1 MAITMIR
8 IVVRS
13 AWLGVETREGMLGF
27 SVFFS
32 MVQNRLNKVGSFS
45 IIRYHNQKF
54 ALRQIMEMIKTQKGI
69 RNMIHIIRNLKI
81 RLKLYILIGVALIG
95 MFIIGGMSFNLMGQM
110 NEMTLDI
117 STSWLPSID
126 TARDMSATIS
136 NIRLNELGYLTAIS
150 ADVEASSLQYL
161 QKEKEDMTALLATY
175 GELIDEEE
183 RAFYDNAMNLWSQ
196 YNEADEEMMALAGRG
211 LTEEARAIL
220 EGECVDLYNSLNS
233 AFNDIIA
240 YNTEGSNDAAEESS
254 FLYSTAIRI
263 MITVI
268 IVIILVGVFFSFVVI
283 RSIKTPISEIEN
295 AALKMAEGDLDV
307 AISYTSRDEL
317 GVLAVQVG
325 RLIRKLQMIIDDENK
340 FLAKMAKGDLT
351 VDSVCEAEYT
361 GSFYPLLVS
370 FRGIAEELNDTM
382 RQISQSSSQ
391 VAGGAEQVSSGAQAL
406 AQGTSEQASAV
417 QELVATINE
426 ISGKVNQNADNAR
439 QAAETSENVST
450 KMNVSNEKMQQM
462 MQAMEDISNSSNEI
476 SKIIKTIQDIALQTN
491 ILALNAAVEAA
502 RAGAAGKGFAVVADE
517 VRSLANKSA
526 EASKNI
532 SDLIENSLKVV
543 DNGKEIADDT
553 AKSLLDVVNDVN
565 EMTGIIGQISEASS
579 DQAYSISQI
588 TIGMDQISDVV
599 QTNSAT
605 AEESAAAS
613 EEMSSQSQL
622 MKALVGKFKL
632 KADRSA

>member
-1 MAITMIR
+1 MM
-8 IVVRS
+8 
-13 AWLGVETREGMLGF
+13 
-27 SVFFS
+27 
-32 MVQNRLNKVGSFS
+32 N
-45 IIRYHNQKF
+45 
-54 ALRQIMEMIKTQKGI
+54 
-69 RNMIHIIRNLKI
+69 IIRNLKI
-81 RLKLYILIGVALIG
+81 RLKLYILIGVALSG
-95 MFIIGGMSFNLMGQM
+95 MLMIGGMSFNLMGQM

-126 TARDMSATIS
+126 TARNMSTAIS
-136 NIRLNELGYLTAIS
+136 NIRLNELGYLTAVS
-150 ADVEASSLQYL
+150 ADVKAYSLQYL
-161 QKEKEDMTALLATY
+161 QKEKEDMDALLAVY

-196 YNEADEEMMALAGRG
+196 YNEADEEMMALAGQG
-211 LTEEARAIL
+211 LIEEARAIL

-233 AFNDIIA
+233 SFDDIIT
-240 YNTEGSNDAAEESS
+240 YNSEGSDDAAEESS
-254 FLYSTAIRI
+254 FLYSTAVRI
-263 MITVI
+263 MMTVI
-268 IVIILVGVFFSFVVI
+268 IVIILVGVFFSFVII
-283 RSIKTPISEIEN
+283 RSIKIPISEIAN
-295 AALKMAEGDLDV
+295 AAIKMAEGNLDV
-307 AISYTSRDEL
+307 AVSYTSRDEL
-317 GVLAVQVG
+317 GILAAQVG

-361 GSFYPLLVS
+361 GSFHPLLVS

-426 ISGKVNQNADNAR
+426 ISSKVNQNAENA
-439 QAAETSENVST
+439 QLAEATSGSVST

-462 MQAMEDISNSSNEI
+462 IQAMEDISNSSNEI
-476 SKIIKTIQDIALQTN
+476 GKIIKTIEDIALQTN

-543 DNGKEIADDT
+543 ENGKQITDDT
-553 AKSLLDVVNDVN
+553 AKSLLDAVKDVN
-565 EMTGIIGQISEASS
+565 EMTGIIGQISQASS

-588 TIGMDQISDVV
+588 TIGMNQISDVV

-622 MKALVGKFKL
+622 MKALVGRFKL
-632 KADRSA
+632 KNSPSGVDR

>member
-1 MAITMIR
+1 
-8 IVVRS
+8 
-13 AWLGVETREGMLGF
+13 
-27 SVFFS
+27 
-32 MVQNRLNKVGSFS
+32 
-45 IIRYHNQKF
+45 
-54 ALRQIMEMIKTQKGI
+54 
-69 RNMIHIIRNLKI
+69 MIHIIRNLKI

-95 MFIIGGMSFNLMGQM
+95 MFMIGGMSFNLMGQM
-110 NEMTLDI
+110 NDMTLDI

-126 TARDMSATIS
+126 AARDMSTTIS

-150 ADVEASSLQYL
+150 ADVEVSSLQYL
-161 QKEKEDMTALLATY
+161 QKEKEDMAALLAKY

-196 YNEADEEMMALAGRG
+196 YDEADEEMMALAGQG
-211 LTEEARAIL
+211 LTGEARAIL

-317 GVLAVQVG
+317 GVLAAQVG

-439 QAAETSENVST
+439 QAAETSGSVST

-502 RAGAAGKGFAVVADE
+502 RAGAAGKGFAVVAGE

-543 DNGKEIADDT
+543 ENGKQIADDT
-553 AKSLLDVVNDVN
+553 AKSLLDAVNDVN

-579 DQAYSISQI
+579 EQAYSISQI

-622 MKALVGKFKL
+622 MKALVGKFQL
-632 KADRSA
+632 KNSPAGQ

>member
-1 MAITMIR
+1 
-8 IVVRS
+8 
-13 AWLGVETREGMLGF
+13 
-27 SVFFS
+27 
-32 MVQNRLNKVGSFS
+32 
-45 IIRYHNQKF
+45 
-54 ALRQIMEMIKTQKGI
+54 
-69 RNMIHIIRNLKI
+69 MIHIIRNLKI

-110 NEMTLDI
+110 NEMTIDI

-136 NIRLNELGYLTAIS
+136 NIRLNELGYLTAITD
-150 ADVEASSLQYL
+150 DVEASSLQYL
-161 QKEKEDMTALLATY
+161 QKEKEDMAALLATY
-175 GELIDEEE
+175 GRLIDEEE
-183 RAFYDNAMNLWSQ
+183 RAFYDKAMNLWNQ
-196 YNEADEEMMALAGRG
+196 YNEADEEMMALAGQGR
-211 LTEEARAIL
+211 TEEARAIL
-220 EGECVDLYNSLNS
+220 EGECVELYNSLNS
-233 AFNDIIA
+233 AFNDIIT
-240 YNTEGSNDAAEESS
+240 YNTEGSDDAAEESS
-254 FLYSTAIRI
+254 FLYSTATRVMTI
-263 MITVI
+263 VI
-268 IVIILVGVFFSFVVI
+268 LVIILVGVFFSFVVI
-283 RSIKTPISEIEN
+283 RSIKTPVSEIEN
-295 AALKMAEGDLDV
+295 AMLKMAEGDLDV
-307 AISYTSRDEL
+307 TISYTSKDEL
-317 GVLAVQVG
+317 GVLAAQVG
-325 RLIRKLQMIIDDENK
+325 RLIHKLQMIIDDENK

-351 VDSVCEAEYT
+351 VDSICEAEYT
-361 GSFYPLLVS
+361 GSFRPVLVS

-382 RQISQSSSQ
+382 RQISQSSAQ

-439 QAAETSENVST
+439 QAEATAGSVST

-462 MQAMEDISNSSNEI
+462 IQAMEDISNSSNEI
-476 SKIIKTIQDIALQTN
+476 GKIIKTIEDIALQTN

-502 RAGAAGKGFAVVADE
+502 RAGTAGKGFAVVADE
-517 VRSLANKSA
+517 VRSLANKSG

-543 DNGKEIADDT
+543 ENGKQIADDT
-553 AKSLLDVVNDVN
+553 AKSLLDAVNDVN
-565 EMTGIIGQISEASS
+565 EMTGIIGQISEAS
-579 DQAYSISQI
+579 DEQAYSISQI

-632 KADRSA
+632 KNSSARQ

>member
-1 MAITMIR
+1 MI
-8 IVVRS
+8 S
-13 AWLGVETREGMLGF
+13 
-27 SVFFS
+27 
-32 MVQNRLNKVGSFS
+32 
-45 IIRYHNQKF
+45 
-54 ALRQIMEMIKTQKGI
+54 
-69 RNMIHIIRNLKI
+69 IIRNLKI

-95 MFIIGGMSFNLMGQM
+95 MFMIGGMSFNLMGQM

-126 TARDMSATIS
+126 TARDMSNTIS

-150 ADVEASSLQYL
+150 ADVETSSLQYL
-161 QKEKEDMTALLATY
+161 QQEKEYMTTLLATY

-183 RAFYDNAMNLWSQ
+183 RVFYDNAMNLWSQ
-196 YNEADEEMMALAGRG
+196 YNEADEEMMALAGQG
-211 LTEEARAIL
+211 HPEEARAIL

-233 AFNDIIA
+233 AFNDIID
-240 YNTEGSNDAAEESS
+240 YNTVGSNDAAEESS

-268 IVIILVGVFFSFVVI
+268 IVVILVGVFFSYVVI

-295 AALKMAEGDLDV
+295 AALRMAEGDLDV
-307 AISYTSRDEL
+307 AISYASRDEL
-317 GVLAVQVG
+317 GVLAAQVG
-325 RLIRKLQMIIDDENK
+325 RLIHKLQMIIDDENK

-370 FRGIAEELNDTM
+370 FRGITEELNDTM

-426 ISGKVNQNADNAR
+426 ISDKVNQNADNAR
-439 QAAETSENVST
+439 QAKETSGSVST

-476 SKIIKTIQDIALQTN
+476 GKIIKTIQDIALQTN

-517 VRSLANKSA
+517 VRSLANKSG

-543 DNGKEIADDT
+543 ENGKQIADDT
-553 AKSLLDVVNDVN
+553 AKSLIDAVNDVN
-565 EMTGIIGQISEASS
+565 EMTGIIGQIAEASS

-588 TIGMDQISDVV
+588 TIGMNQISDVV

-632 KADRSA
+632 K

>member
-1 MAITMIR
+1 MI
-8 IVVRS
+8 S
-13 AWLGVETREGMLGF
+13 
-27 SVFFS
+27 
-32 MVQNRLNKVGSFS
+32 
-45 IIRYHNQKF
+45 
-54 ALRQIMEMIKTQKGI
+54 
-69 RNMIHIIRNLKI
+69 IIRNLKI

-95 MFIIGGMSFNLMGQM
+95 MFMIGGMSFNLMGQM

-126 TARDMSATIS
+126 TARDMSNTIS

-150 ADVEASSLQYL
+150 ADVETSSLQYL
-161 QKEKEDMTALLATY
+161 QQEKEYMTTLLATY

-183 RAFYDNAMNLWSQ
+183 RVFYDNAMNLWSQ
-196 YNEADEEMMALAGRG
+196 YNEADEEMMALAGQG
-211 LTEEARAIL
+211 HTEEARAIL

-233 AFNDIIA
+233 AFNDIID
-240 YNTEGSNDAAEESS
+240 YNTVGSNDAAEESS

-268 IVIILVGVFFSFVVI
+268 IVVILVGVFFSYVVI

-295 AALKMAEGDLDV
+295 AALRMAEGDLDV
-307 AISYTSRDEL
+307 AISYASRDEL
-317 GVLAVQVG
+317 GVLAAQVG
-325 RLIRKLQMIIDDENK
+325 RLIHKLQMIIDDENK

-370 FRGIAEELNDTM
+370 FRGITEELNDTM

-426 ISGKVNQNADNAR
+426 ISDKVNQNADNAR
-439 QAAETSENVST
+439 QAKETSGSVST

-476 SKIIKTIQDIALQTN
+476 GKIIKTIQDIALQTN

-517 VRSLANKSA
+517 VRSLANKSG

-543 DNGKEIADDT
+543 ENGKQIADDT
-553 AKSLLDVVNDVN
+553 AKSLIDAVNDVN
-565 EMTGIIGQISEASS
+565 EMTGIIGQIAEASS

-588 TIGMDQISDVV
+588 TIGMNQISDVV

-632 KADRSA
+632 K

>member
-1 MAITMIR
+1 MM
-8 IVVRS
+8 
-13 AWLGVETREGMLGF
+13 
-27 SVFFS
+27 
-32 MVQNRLNKVGSFS
+32 N
-45 IIRYHNQKF
+45 
-54 ALRQIMEMIKTQKGI
+54 
-69 RNMIHIIRNLKI
+69 IIRNLKI
-81 RLKLYILIGVALIG
+81 RLKLYILIGVALSG
-95 MFIIGGMSFNLMGQM
+95 MLMIGGMSFNLMEQM

-126 TARDMSATIS
+126 TARNMSTAIS
-136 NIRLNELGYLTAIS
+136 NIRLNELGYLTAVS
-150 ADVEASSLQYL
+150 ADVKAYSLQYL
-161 QKEKEDMTALLATY
+161 QKEKEDMDALLAVY

-196 YNEADEEMMALAGRG
+196 YNEADEEMMALAGQG
-211 LTEEARAIL
+211 LIEEARAIL

-233 AFNDIIA
+233 SFDDIIT
-240 YNTEGSNDAAEESS
+240 YNSEGSNDAAEESS

-263 MITVI
+263 MMTVI
-268 IVIILVGVFFSFVVI
+268 IVIILVGVFFSFVII
-283 RSIKTPISEIEN
+283 RSIKIPISEIAN
-295 AALKMAEGDLDV
+295 AAIKMAEGDLDV
-307 AISYTSRDEL
+307 AVSYTSRDEL
-317 GVLAVQVG
+317 GILAAQVG

-361 GSFYPLLVS
+361 GSFHPLLVS

-426 ISGKVNQNADNAR
+426 ISSKVNQNAENAR
-439 QAAETSENVST
+439 LAEATSGSVST

-462 MQAMEDISNSSNEI
+462 IQAMEDISNSSNEI
-476 SKIIKTIQDIALQTN
+476 GKIIKTIEDIALQTN

-502 RAGAAGKGFAVVADE
+502 RAGEAGKGFAVVADE

-543 DNGKEIADDT
+543 ENGKQITDDT
-553 AKSLLDVVNDVN
+553 AKSLLDAVKDVN
-565 EMTGIIGQISEASS
+565 EMTGIIGQISQASS

-588 TIGMDQISDVV
+588 TIGMNQISDVV

-622 MKALVGKFKL
+622 MKALVGRFKL
-632 KADRSA
+632 KNSPSGVDR

>member
-1 MAITMIR
+1 MI
-8 IVVRS
+8 
-13 AWLGVETREGMLGF
+13 
-27 SVFFS
+27 
-32 MVQNRLNKVGSFS
+32 N
-45 IIRYHNQKF
+45 
-54 ALRQIMEMIKTQKGI
+54 
-69 RNMIHIIRNLKI
+69 IIRNLKI
-81 RLKLYILIGVALIG
+81 RLKLYILIGVALAG
-95 MFIIGGMSFNLMGQM
+95 MLMIGGMSFNLMGQM

-126 TARDMSATIS
+126 TARNMSTAIS
-136 NIRLNELGYLTAIS
+136 NIRLNELGYLTAVS
-150 ADVEASSLQYL
+150 EDVKVSSLQYL
-161 QKEKEDMTALLATY
+161 QKEKEEMDALLAAY
-175 GELIDEEE
+175 GEMIDEEE

-196 YNEADEEMMALAGRG
+196 YNEADEEMMALAGQG
-211 LTEEARAIL
+211 LIEEARAIL
-220 EGECVDLYNSLNS
+220 KGECVDLYNSLNS
-233 AFNDIIA
+233 SFDGIIT
-240 YNTEGSNDAAEESS
+240 YNSEGSDDAAKESS
-254 FLYSTAIRI
+254 FLYSTAVRI
-263 MITVI
+263 MMTVI
-268 IVIILVGVFFSFVVI
+268 IVIILVGVFFSFVII
-283 RSIKTPISEIEN
+283 RSIKIPVSEIAN
-295 AALKMAEGDLDV
+295 AAIKMAEGDLNV
-307 AISYTSRDEL
+307 AVSYTSRDEL
-317 GVLAVQVG
+317 GILAAQVG

-361 GSFYPLLVS
+361 GSFHPLLVS

-439 QAAETSENVST
+439 QAEATSGSVST

-462 MQAMEDISNSSNEI
+462 IQAMEDISNSSNEI
-476 SKIIKTIQDIALQTN
+476 GKIIKTIEDIALQTN

-543 DNGKEIADDT
+543 ENGKQIADDT
-553 AKSLLDVVNDVN
+553 AKSLLDAVNDVN

-579 DQAYSISQI
+579 EQAYSISQI

-632 KADRSA
+632 KNSPSLPASSSRK

>member
-1 MAITMIR
+1 MM
-8 IVVRS
+8 
-13 AWLGVETREGMLGF
+13 
-27 SVFFS
+27 
-32 MVQNRLNKVGSFS
+32 N
-45 IIRYHNQKF
+45 
-54 ALRQIMEMIKTQKGI
+54 
-69 RNMIHIIRNLKI
+69 IIRNLKI
-81 RLKLYILIGVALIG
+81 RLKLYILIGVALSG
-95 MFIIGGMSFNLMGQM
+95 MLMIGGMSFNLMGQM

-126 TARDMSATIS
+126 TARNMSTAIS
-136 NIRLNELGYLTAIS
+136 NIRLNELGYLTAVS
-150 ADVEASSLQYL
+150 ADVKAYSLEYL
-161 QKEKEDMTALLATY
+161 QKEKEDMDALLAVY

-196 YNEADEEMMALAGRG
+196 YNEADEEMMALAGQG
-211 LTEEARAIL
+211 LIEEARAIL

-233 AFNDIIA
+233 SFDDIIT
-240 YNTEGSNDAAEESS
+240 YNSEGSDDAAEESS
-254 FLYSTAIRI
+254 FLYSTAVRI
-263 MITVI
+263 MMTVI
-268 IVIILVGVFFSFVVI
+268 IVIILVGVFFSFVIV
-283 RSIKTPISEIEN
+283 RSIKIPISEIAN
-295 AALKMAEGDLDV
+295 AAIKMAEGDLDV
-307 AISYTSRDEL
+307 AVSYTSRDEL
-317 GVLAVQVG
+317 GILAAQVG

-361 GSFYPLLVS
+361 GSFHPLLVS

-426 ISGKVNQNADNAR
+426 ISSKVNQNAENAR
-439 QAAETSENVST
+439 LAEATSGSVST

-462 MQAMEDISNSSNEI
+462 IQAMEDISNSSNEI
-476 SKIIKTIQDIALQTN
+476 GKIIKTIEDIALQTN

-502 RAGAAGKGFAVVADE
+502 RAGEAGKGFAVVADE

-543 DNGKEIADDT
+543 ENGKQITDDT
-553 AKSLLDVVNDVN
+553 AKSLLDAVKDVN
-565 EMTGIIGQISEASS
+565 EMTGIIGQISQASS

-588 TIGMDQISDVV
+588 TIGMNQISDVV

-622 MKALVGKFKL
+622 MKALVGRFKL
-632 KADRSA
+632 KNSPSGVDR

>member
-1 MAITMIR
+1 
-8 IVVRS
+8 
-13 AWLGVETREGMLGF
+13 
-27 SVFFS
+27 
-32 MVQNRLNKVGSFS
+32 
-45 IIRYHNQKF
+45 
-54 ALRQIMEMIKTQKGI
+54 
-69 RNMIHIIRNLKI
+69 MIHIIRNLKI

-110 NEMTLDI
+110 NEMTIDI

-136 NIRLNELGYLTAIS
+136 NIRLNELGYLTAITD
-150 ADVEASSLQYL
+150 DVEASSLQYL
-161 QKEKEDMTALLATY
+161 QKEKEDMAALLATY
-175 GELIDEEE
+175 GRLIDEEE
-183 RAFYDNAMNLWSQ
+183 RAFYDKAMNLWNQ
-196 YNEADEEMMALAGRG
+196 YNEADEEMMALAGQGR
-211 LTEEARAIL
+211 TEEARAIL
-220 EGECVDLYNSLNS
+220 EGECVELYNSLNS
-233 AFNDIIA
+233 AFNDIIT
-240 YNTEGSNDAAEESS
+240 YNTEGSDDAAEESS
-254 FLYSTAIRI
+254 FLYSTATRVMTI
-263 MITVI
+263 VI
-268 IVIILVGVFFSFVVI
+268 LVIILVGVFFSFVVI
-283 RSIKTPISEIEN
+283 RSIKTPVSEIEN
-295 AALKMAEGDLDV
+295 AMLKMAEGDLDV
-307 AISYTSRDEL
+307 TISYTSKDEL
-317 GVLAVQVG
+317 GVLAAQVG
-325 RLIRKLQMIIDDENK
+325 RLIHKLQMIIDDENK

-351 VDSVCEAEYT
+351 VDSICEAEYT
-361 GSFYPLLVS
+361 GSFHPVLVS

-382 RQISQSSSQ
+382 RQISQSSAQ

-439 QAAETSENVST
+439 QAEATAGSVST

-462 MQAMEDISNSSNEI
+462 IQAMEDISNSSNEI
-476 SKIIKTIQDIALQTN
+476 GKIIKTIEDIALQTN

-502 RAGAAGKGFAVVADE
+502 RAGTAGKGFAVVADE
-517 VRSLANKSA
+517 VRSLANKSG

-543 DNGKEIADDT
+543 ENGKQIADDT
-553 AKSLLDVVNDVN
+553 AKSLLDAVNDVN
-565 EMTGIIGQISEASS
+565 EMTGIIGQISEAS
-579 DQAYSISQI
+579 DEQAYSISQI

-632 KADRSA
+632 KNSSARQ

>member
-1 MAITMIR
+1 MI
-8 IVVRS
+8 
-13 AWLGVETREGMLGF
+13 
-27 SVFFS
+27 
-32 MVQNRLNKVGSFS
+32 N
-45 IIRYHNQKF
+45 
-54 ALRQIMEMIKTQKGI
+54 
-69 RNMIHIIRNLKI
+69 IIRNLKI
-81 RLKLYILIGVALIG
+81 RLKLYILIGVALAG
-95 MFIIGGMSFNLMGQM
+95 MLMIGGMSFNLMGQM

-126 TARDMSATIS
+126 TARNMSTAIS
-136 NIRLNELGYLTAIS
+136 NIRLNELGYLTAVS
-150 ADVEASSLQYL
+150 EDVKVSSLQYL
-161 QKEKEDMTALLATY
+161 QKEKEEMDALLAAY
-175 GELIDEEE
+175 GEMIDEEE

-196 YNEADEEMMALAGRG
+196 YNEADEEMMALAGQG
-211 LTEEARAIL
+211 LIEEARAIL

-233 AFNDIIA
+233 SFDGIIT
-240 YNTEGSNDAAEESS
+240 YNSEGSDDAAKESS
-254 FLYSTAIRI
+254 FLYSTAVRI
-263 MITVI
+263 MMTVI
-268 IVIILVGVFFSFVVI
+268 IVIILVGVFFSFVII
-283 RSIKTPISEIEN
+283 RSIKIPVSEIAN
-295 AALKMAEGDLDV
+295 AAIKMAEGDLNV
-307 AISYTSRDEL
+307 AVSYTSRDEL
-317 GVLAVQVG
+317 GILAAQVG

-361 GSFYPLLVS
+361 GSFHPLLVS

-439 QAAETSENVST
+439 QAEATSGSVST

-462 MQAMEDISNSSNEI
+462 IQAMEDISNSSNEI
-476 SKIIKTIQDIALQTN
+476 GKIIKTIEDIALQTN

-543 DNGKEIADDT
+543 ENGKQIADDT
-553 AKSLLDVVNDVN
+553 AKSLLDAVNDVN

-579 DQAYSISQI
+579 EQAYSISQI

-613 EEMSSQSQL
+613 EEISSQSQL

-632 KADRSA
+632 KNSPSLPASSSRK